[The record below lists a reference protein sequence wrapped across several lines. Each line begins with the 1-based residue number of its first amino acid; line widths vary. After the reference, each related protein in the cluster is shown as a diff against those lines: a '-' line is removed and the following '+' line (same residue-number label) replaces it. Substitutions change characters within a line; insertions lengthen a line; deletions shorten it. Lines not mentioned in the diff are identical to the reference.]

1 MRYTV
6 SDVKKACTG
15 VLRAAFPNMP
25 VYDNDTVDG
34 YQRPSFF
41 VEILSRGRTSESAR
55 VQRFSFAYV
64 ITYFEVTH
72 SEADCLAK
80 YESICSAFMPAV
92 RVFQGQRTRVNVRNV
107 SYSWIG
113 ENQDMLQITIN
124 FHDAIELIAVADD
137 TDLMEHVDI
146 NYTETEA

>member
-1 MRYTV
+1 
-6 SDVKKACTG
+6 
-15 VLRAAFPNMP
+15 
-25 VYDNDTVDG
+25 
-34 YQRPSFF
+34 
-41 VEILSRGRTSESAR
+41 
-55 VQRFSFAYV
+55 
-64 ITYFEVTH
+64 
-72 SEADCLAK
+72 
-80 YESICSAFMPAV
+80 MPAV

-124 FHDAIELIAVADD
+124 FHDTVELIAVADD

>member
-15 VLRAAFPNMP
+15 VLRAVFPNMP

-41 VEILSRGRTSESAR
+41 VFIMSRGRISESTR

-124 FHDAIELIAVADD
+124 FHDVIELIAVTDD
-137 TDLMEHVDI
+137 VDLMEHVDI
-146 NYTETEA
+146 EYTETEA